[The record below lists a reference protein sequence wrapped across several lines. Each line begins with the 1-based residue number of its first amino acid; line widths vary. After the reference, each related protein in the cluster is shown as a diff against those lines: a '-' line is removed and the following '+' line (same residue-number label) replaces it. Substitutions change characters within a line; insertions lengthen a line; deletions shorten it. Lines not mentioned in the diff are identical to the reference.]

1 MESNKNIII
10 SVEEVSM
17 CFNMTTEK
25 ISTIKEFLIKKIKNQ
40 ISYTKFWALQNVS
53 FKVAKGELFGVLGLN
68 GAGKSTLLKTVAGVL
83 KPTEGKIDVMGKM
96 APLIELGAGFDAEL
110 TARENIYLNGA
121 ILGYS
126 KKEMNDRFQQIVEFS
141 ELEQFIDVPVK
152 NFSSGMY
159 ARLGFSIA
167 TSVRPDILIV
177 DEILSV
183 GDFKFQEKCE
193 EKISDMVKSGTSVL
207 LVSHSIEQIRKI
219 CSRGIIL
226 EKGQLI
232 KSGEINDLCN
242 FYYEK
247 YS

>member
-1 MESNKNIII
+1 
-10 SVEEVSM
+10 
-17 CFNMTTEK
+17 MTTEK
-25 ISTIKEFLIKKIKNQ
+25 ISGLKEFLIKRLKNQ
-40 ISYTKFWALQNVS
+40 ISYTEFWALSDVS
-53 FKVAKGELFGVLGLN
+53 FRVNRGELFGVLGLN

-83 KPTEGKIDVMGKM
+83 KPTKGSVNISGRM

-126 KKEMNDRFQQIVEFS
+126 KKEMNARFAEIVEFS
-141 ELEQFIDVPVK
+141 ELQDFIDVPVK
-152 NFSSGMY
+152 NYSSGMY
-159 ARLGFSIA
+159 ARLGFAIA
-167 TSVRPDILIV
+167 TSTRPDILIV

-183 GDFKFQEKCE
+183 GDFKFQQKCE
-193 EKISDMVKSGTSVL
+193 AKISQMVQEGTSVL
-207 LVSHSIEQIRKI
+207 LVSHSIEQIRSL

-232 KSGEINDLCN
+232 KEGNIEELCD
-242 FYYEK
+242 FYYSK

>member
-1 MESNKNIII
+1 METSNIII
-10 SVEEVSM
+10 DVKNVSM

-25 ISTIKEFLIKKIKNQ
+25 ISGLKEFMIKRLKNQ
-40 ISYTKFWALQNVS
+40 ISYTKFWALSDVS
-53 FKVAKGELFGVLGLN
+53 FRVERGELFGVLGLN

-83 KPTEGKIDVMGKM
+83 KPTEGSVSIRGRM

-126 KKEMNDRFQQIVEFS
+126 KKEMNSRFAEIVEFS
-141 ELEQFIDVPVK
+141 ELQEFIDVPVK
-152 NFSSGMY
+152 NYSSGMY
-159 ARLGFSIA
+159 ARLGFAIA
-167 TSVRPDILIV
+167 TSTRPDILIV

-183 GDFKFQEKCE
+183 GDFKFQQKCE
-193 EKISDMVKSGTSVL
+193 AKISQMVKEGTSVL
-207 LVSHSIEQIRKI
+207 LVSHSIEQIRSL

-232 KSGEINDLCN
+232 KEGNIEELCD
-242 FYYEK
+242 FYYSK

>member
-1 MESNKNIII
+1 MAENEIIVDI
-10 SVEEVSM
+10 QDVSM

-25 ISTIKEFLIKKIKNQ
+25 ITTFKEFLIKKFKNQ
-40 ISYTKFWALQNVS
+40 ISYTEFWALKKVS
-53 FKVAKGELFGVLGLN
+53 FQVQRGELFGILGLN
-68 GAGKSTLLKTVAGVL
+68 GAGKSTLLKVVAGVL
-83 KPTEGKIDVMGKM
+83 KPTIGRVNVFGKM

-126 KKEMNDRFQQIVEFS
+126 KKEMDTKFNEIVSFS

-159 ARLGFSIA
+159 ARLGFAIA
-167 TSVRPDILIV
+167 TSTTPDLLIV

-183 GDFKFQEKCE
+183 GDFKFQQKCE
-193 EKISDMVKSGTSVL
+193 QKINEMVNKGTSVL
-207 LVSHSIEQIRKI
+207 LVSHSMEQIQSL
-219 CSRGIIL
+219 CTRGVIL
-226 EKGQLI
+226 EKGQVI
-232 KSGEINDLCN
+232 KMGDITDLCN
-242 FYYEK
+242 FYYSK

>member
-1 MESNKNIII
+1 MAENEVIVDIQD
-10 SVEEVSM
+10 VSM

-25 ISTIKEFLIKKIKNQ
+25 ITTFKEFLIKKFKNQ
-40 ISYTKFWALQNVS
+40 ISYTEFWALKKVS
-53 FKVAKGELFGVLGLN
+53 FQVQRGELFGILGLN
-68 GAGKSTLLKTVAGVL
+68 GAGKSTLLKVVAGVL
-83 KPTEGKIDVMGKM
+83 KPTIGRVNVFGKM

-126 KKEMNDRFQQIVEFS
+126 KKEMDTKFNEIVSFS

-159 ARLGFSIA
+159 ARLGFAIA
-167 TSVRPDILIV
+167 TSTTPDLLIV

-183 GDFKFQEKCE
+183 GDFKFQQKCE
-193 EKISDMVKSGTSVL
+193 QKINEMVNKGTSVL
-207 LVSHSIEQIRKI
+207 LVSHSMEQIQSL
-219 CSRGIIL
+219 CTRGVIL
-226 EKGQLI
+226 EKGQVI
-232 KSGEINDLCN
+232 KMGDITDLCN
-242 FYYEK
+242 FYYSK